1 MIKKIKK
8 PLYSRTIKR
17 KLLEYFRLN
26 LNVDK
31 VKLWDNYLSTIGVN
45 HKLNYVL
52 RYIVDNLI
60 LTLNGST
67 YIIKINKNLQLDNY
81 NLDELAR
88 LIDKGNMEIKG
99 TNLFTDGFEYLR
111 NEVQ

>member
-1 MIKKIKK
+1 MIRQLIK

-26 LNVDK
+26 LSVDK
-31 VKLWDNYLSTIGVN
+31 VKLWDNYLSTIGVI

-52 RYIVDNLI
+52 KYIVDNLI
-60 LTLNGST
+60 LTKNGDT
-67 YIIKINKNLQLDNY
+67 YVIKINKNLQLDNFS
-81 NLDELAR
+81 LDELAR

-111 NEVQ
+111 NEVE